1 VSVGIAAHGSGA
13 WSALVVLLVSEG
25 MADDVGGVVDAG
37 AGRLVVD
44 VAVDVSVGVA
54 EVLEVVDAVGH
65 AGGVGVVGATVLVVL
80 VVLVLVDELVEDE
93 LVVDGRGVGLEVLVD
108 VMVEMAVV
116 GGVAADVVVVVDWAA
131 VVLVDGLAQVEV
143 DEARARGRA
152 RTAGRDG
159 GPTTGV
165 GDDGRVTTN
174 RGRPPA
180 GDTVLIRRSTSARY
194 TAEWL

>member
-1 VSVGIAAHGSGA
+1 VGIAAHGSGA
-13 WSALVVLLVSEG
+13 WSAPVVLLVSEG

-44 VAVDVSVGVA
+44 VAVEVPVGVA
-54 EVLEVVDAVGH
+54 EVLEVVDAGGH

-93 LVVDGRGVGLEVLVD
+93 LVVDGVRVVGLEVLVD

-159 GPTTGV
+159 GPTAGV
-165 GDDGRVTTN
+165 GDVGRVTTD
-174 RGRPPA
+174 RGRPPP